1 MLMFQYW
8 HKRSLVI
15 INDAIREMR
24 NYSNEDYDL
33 NVNPKAEM
41 QAHMKLFRAQRNL
54 YISGFALLLSLI
66 IRRIS
71 TLLSQKGTLQA
82 QNEAAL
88 KQATSGCDTASRLIK
103 EQESKQNTGETSM
116 HGKDEVQTL
125 QTEINTL
132 KEDMASLKRDRDAI
146 KSQAESVSKEYDPL
160 LEEHEK
166 LQRKIQTGGG
176 DKKSD

>member
-1 MLMFQYW
+1 MNRKLDAGIGMGGRNTRQSEF
-8 HKRSLVI
+8 SS
-15 INDAIREMR
+15 DAIREMR

-54 YISGFALLLSLI
+54 YISGFALLLSF
-66 IRRIS
+66 
-71 TLLSQKGTLQA
+71 
-82 QNEAAL
+82 
-88 KQATSGCDTASRLIK
+88 
-103 EQESKQNTGETSM
+103 M
-116 HGKDEVQTL
+116 HGKDEVKTL

-160 LEEHEK
+160 LE
-166 LQRKIQTGGG
+166 
-176 DKKSD
+176 